1 LGSDLFVTDRLTPE
15 QAAERIV
22 ADAQRAL
29 DEAADARA
37 PRVPFYLQVK
47 GLSALPRRKQA
58 EMLKAAQREAYG
70 STPVALAGLGA
81 LLGVISG
88 LWSWRTTGDP
98 AAMKLWAAVLPLV
111 SVVWLAAARR
121 ALADA
126 VRRAM
131 KNAGAARDS

>member
-1 LGSDLFVTDRLTPE
+1 VAVTERLTPE

-22 ADAQRAL
+22 ADAQRER

-37 PRVPFYLQVK
+37 PRVPIYLRVK
-47 GLSALPRRKQA
+47 GLSKFPPRKQA
-58 EMLKAAQREAYG
+58 ELMALAQREAHR
-70 STPVALAGLGA
+70 SPPVALACLGA
-81 LLGVISG
+81 LLGVLSG

-126 VRRAM
+126 VRRATR
-131 KNAGAARDS
+131 KEEAARAS